1 MKIRKLLS
9 TMALSAIVAS
19 NALATEPVK
28 VEWGDPVKQPWGDP
42 SDPEGANVCSWFQW
56 GQDLWF
62 DYNNDGYMDRFVIGG
77 KHEDLGHAYLFRNEE
92 GSEFTNIPVDIPKLE
107 IAGAVVLDFDNDGI
121 MDLYVQGKR
130 ATDNGREN
138 YTAIW
143 RGTGRIGHRRKRRP
157 TPGIFLCSRRL

>member
-56 GQDLWF
+56 GQDLLF
-62 DYNNDGYMDRFVIGG
+62 D
-77 KHEDLGHAYLFRNEE
+77 
-92 GSEFTNIPVDIPKLE
+92 
-107 IAGAVVLDFDNDGI
+107 
-121 MDLYVQGKR
+121 
-130 ATDNGREN
+130 
-138 YTAIW
+138 
-143 RGTGRIGHRRKRRP
+143 
-157 TPGIFLCSRRL
+157 

>member
-77 KHEDLGHAYLFRNEE
+77 KHEDLGHAYLFRNR
-92 GSEFTNIPVDIPKLE
+92 SIS
-107 IAGAVVLDFDNDGI
+107 
-121 MDLYVQGKR
+121 Q
-130 ATDNGREN
+130 
-138 YTAIW
+138 
-143 RGTGRIGHRRKRRP
+143 
-157 TPGIFLCSRRL
+157 IFNLRLGCFFFFKPRLSWTITCK

>member
-28 VEWGDPVKQPWGDP
+28 VEWGDPVKRPWGDP

-77 KHEDLGHAYLFRNEE
+77 KHEDLGHIC
-92 GSEFTNIPVDIPKLE
+92 SEMKREANSQTYRSISPNWKLPE
-107 IAGAVVLDFDNDGI
+107 
-121 MDLYVQGKR
+121 R
-130 ATDNGREN
+130 
-138 YTAIW
+138 W
-143 RGTGRIGHRRKRRP
+143 
-157 TPGIFLCSRRL
+157 S

>member
-62 DYNNDGYMDRFVIGG
+62 DYNNDGLLSMSAKCTEPLERPKNGSVPFNGVSCWMNP
-77 KHEDLGHAYLFRNEE
+77 LPLLF
-92 GSEFTNIPVDIPKLE
+92 
-107 IAGAVVLDFDNDGI
+107 
-121 MDLYVQGKR
+121 LYR
-130 ATDNGREN
+130 
-138 YTAIW
+138 
-143 RGTGRIGHRRKRRP
+143 
-157 TPGIFLCSRRL
+157 

>member
-42 SDPEGANVCSWFQW
+42 SDPEGTNVCSWFQW

-107 IAGAVVLDFDNDGI
+107 IAGAVVLDFDNDG
-121 MDLYVQGKR
+121 
-130 ATDNGREN
+130 A
-138 YTAIW
+138 
-143 RGTGRIGHRRKRRP
+143 RKKSNR
-157 TPGIFLCSRRL
+157 